1 MHFQRGRR
9 IGLIAPLALGLIAG
23 LGALGLRAGDVL
35 STASTVDPMPP
46 SNPPLNVAESNKDA
60 NGNIKVHEQGTVTI
74 AGTVNIGDGPK
85 VQDVNVTND
94 ALEVHLPDQGT
105 TKFYEKVIDDFDEG
119 FIETIDISKYAHVRF
134 ATIVNGTGTVEFFLH
149 SDGQVTS
156 HFEVEAAGH
165 HTVDLGEAVGTRL
178 TIQLVDPD
186 GEQVFLRLFGS
197 N

>member
-35 STASTVDPMPP
+35 STA
-46 SNPPLNVAESNKDA
+46 
-60 NGNIKVHEQGTVTI
+60 
-74 AGTVNIGDGPK
+74 
-85 VQDVNVTND
+85 
-94 ALEVHLPDQGT
+94 

-119 FIETIDISKYAHVRF
+119 FLETIDISKYAHVRF

-156 HFEVEAAGH
+156 HFEVEASGH

>member
-35 STASTVDPMPP
+35 STASTVDPMPL

-60 NGNIKVHEQGTVTI
+60 NGNIKVHEQGTV
-74 AGTVNIGDGPK
+74 AVSGTVNVGNTPK
-85 VQDVNVTND
+85 TQDVNVVNE
-94 ALEVHLPDQGT
+94 ALEVKLPNQGT
-105 TKFYEKVIDDFDEG
+105 TRFYDRRIDDFDEG
-119 FIETIDISKYAHVRF
+119 FLETIDIHEYARVRF
-134 ATIVNGTGTVEFFLH
+134 ATVVNGSGTVEFFL
-149 SDGQVTS
+149 STDGGVNA
-156 HFEVEAAGH
+156 HFEVEAAGE
-165 HTVDLGEAVGTRL
+165 HTVDLGAAAGTHL